1 MELSEEQTIFQIILH
16 SGNSRAES
24 YKAIKEA
31 REGNF
36 TLAQEALEKSR
47 EELDRAHKIH
57 REILEDTEK
66 SHLLRHF
73 LWYMEK
79 TTL

>member
-36 TLAQEALEKSR
+36 TLARKHWRNPEKNLI
-47 EELDRAHKIH
+47 EHIKYIEKYWKIQK
-57 REILEDTEK
+57 K